1 MVTDL
6 WAACGQPRATQM
18 LRAAVERGEVPHAW
32 AFTGPSGVG
41 QEAAARALVAALNCP
56 QAVSGRPC
64 GVCAVCVRC
73 ARGAYPAL
81 WEFAP
86 AGREHRVDEV
96 RTQWLHAASRS
107 PVEGTWKV
115 LRIAEAD
122 RMNEASANA
131 FLKGLEEPPARTVW
145 VLDIADP
152 DELPD
157 TILSRCR
164 AVRFVPWGPEELDR
178 EARRLGLT
186 DDAERAL
193 AVRASLGLPARL
205 RRLAAEGG
213 LEDLR
218 AHRSI
223 LARLRT
229 DGPGYSLLAAR
240 AIDAEVKRR
249 TADLKAQGKAERA
262 ELSELYG
269 GEVPRGVVRQLDDR
283 LTRQERE
290 VRTAVVQAA
299 LDDVTSWLRDALL
312 VAAGGD
318 PAHAVHLDAPEALRQ
333 DADAMGP
340 AALLRAGDLVAAART
355 DVELN
360 VQQGLALEALFLDLS
375 ALALERARG

>member
-1 MVTDL
+1 LSDL
-6 WAACGQPRATQM
+6 WAGSGQPRAAGM

-32 AFTGPSGVG
+32 AFTGPFGVG
-41 QEAAARALVAALNCP
+41 QEAAARALAAALNCP
-56 QAVSGRPC
+56 RTVSGRPC
-64 GVCAVCVRC
+64 GSCDVCARC

-86 AGREHRVDEV
+86 AGREHRVDDV

-122 RMNEASANA
+122 RMNEAAANA

-164 AVRFVPWGPEELDR
+164 TVRFVPWGPEQLED
-178 EARRLGLT
+178 EAGRLGLADET
-186 DDAERAL
+186 ERAL
-193 AVRASLGLPARL
+193 VVRAALGLPARL
-205 RRLAAEGG
+205 RRLAAAGG

-223 LARLRT
+223 LARLRAE
-229 DGPGYSLLAAR
+229 GPGHSLPAAR
-240 AIDAEVKRR
+240 AIDEEVKRR

-262 ELSELYG
+262 ELAGLYG
-269 GEVPRGVVRQLDDR
+269 DELPRGVARQLDDR
-283 LTRQERE
+283 LARQERE

-299 LDDVTSWLRDALL
+299 LDDLLSWLRDALF

-318 PAHAVHLDAPEALRQ
+318 PAHAVHLDAPAALRE
-333 DADAMGP
+333 DADALGP
-340 AALLRAGDLVAAART
+340 SALLRACDLVMAVRA
-355 DVELN
+355 DMELN
-360 VQQGLALEALFLDLS
+360 VQQSLALEALFLDLS
-375 ALALERARG
+375 ALTLMRTGR